1 MMGIWKDFIQ
11 QFKSTELVA
20 PTKTGLPTT
29 RISVPDDDPYAML
42 SLQESKLVSFVI
54 PKRWPLIIYDLMNDL
69 SLTNADLRQAVG
81 HIVNLGNTGH
91 ILGVEGETDQ
101 QIDAAIDR
109 IETQSQVMFPYSG
122 GSDGLVNA
130 MFGQIARQGALSM
143 EWVPQNDL
151 KGIDKVFM
159 VPVAEIRWV
168 PKPDFMGY
176 IPVQVPRAFIP
187 KQDNYMVFLNTRTYF
202 YANYETLEGSPYA
215 IPPFIAALEPIV
227 LQREMLKNLHKV
239 IKKVGLLGL
248 ISYAVEPPAQQ
259 PGESQQ
265 AYWDRSLAYLN
276 QIKAQVQ
283 GNLSDGI
290 ALGFKGAFEFEVNS
304 ITADARGVSDIF
316 QMNEQQLFSAIQA
329 DPAMHGRTYSTTE
342 TYASVVYSKMI
353 SQLANV
359 QRIVASGLE
368 FGWGLDLLLAG
379 MAPKV
384 SITFK
389 SSQALSNLQEAQA
402 RMVEIANAEAM
413 YQGGV
418 IDQTQKSNLLGYPT
432 AAEEEPLPDPA
443 IAQDQN
449 INQRTGG
456 GPSNTGSPKKKQA
469 KTVKHKAFF
478 EYNAK
483 TAKYSKIEWSLA
495 ITQHAANVIKSMVDK
510 KDSKQDDVV
519 ESRYRRYLQPDTEPV
534 HSE

>member
-1 MMGIWKDFIQ
+1 MGLWKEFTK

-20 PTKTGLPTT
+20 PTKRGLPTT

-69 SLTNADLRQAVG
+69 SLTNPDLRQAVG

-91 ILGVEGETDQ
+91 IIGIEGDSDT
-101 QIDAAIDR
+101 QIDAAIAR
-109 IETQSQVMFPYSG
+109 IETQSQIMFPFSG
-122 GSDGLVNA
+122 GADGLVNA

-168 PKPDFMGY
+168 PRPDYMGY
-176 IPVQVPRAFIP
+176 IPVQIPKAFIP
-187 KQDNYMVFLNTRTYF
+187 KVDNYMVYLNERTYF

-215 IPPFIAALEPIV
+215 VPPFVAALEPIV
-227 LQREMLKNLHKV
+227 LQREMLKNLHKI
-239 IKKVGLLGL
+239 IKKVGIMGL
-248 ISYAVEPPAQQ
+248 VTYAVDPPKEQ
-259 PGESQQ
+259 PGESEE
-265 AYWDRSLAYLN
+265 AYYTRCLAYLN
-276 QIKAQVQ
+276 KMKSQIQ
-283 GNLSDGI
+283 GNLSDGVAI
-290 ALGFKGAFEFEVNS
+290 GFKDAFEFEVNS
-304 ITADARGVSDIF
+304 LTTDARGISDIF
-316 QMNEQQLFSAIQA
+316 QLNEQQLFSAIQA

-379 MAPKV
+379 LAPKV
-384 SITFK
+384 TVTFK

-402 RMVEIANAEAM
+402 RMVEITNAEAL
-413 YQGGV
+413 YTGGV

-432 AAEEEPLPDPA
+432 PAEAEPLPDPA
-443 IAQDQN
+443 NAQDQN
-449 INQRTGG
+449 INQRSGG

-469 KTVKHKAFF
+469 KTVKHKVFF
-478 EYNAK
+478 QYNSK
-483 TAKYSKIEWSLA
+483 TGKYTPAEFSLA
-495 ITQHAANVIKSMVDK
+495 LTEHAQQVIKSMADK
-510 KDSKQDDVV
+510 KTNKQDDAV
-519 ESRYRRYLQPDTEPV
+519 ESRYRRYLQPDTPPV
-534 HSE
+534 HTE